1 MCVKCSLSLCFFLV
15 PFGSLFFFFFLRYRI
30 SFTGI
35 VRELKETGGG
45 GRDEAK
51 SASNFARQCPL
62 TRRRI
67 PIVDEGKNSA
77 HSL

>member
-1 MCVKCSLSLCFFLV
+1 MFF
-15 PFGSLFFFFFLRYRI
+15 FSLFFSRSFRFALFFFPSVPNQLHGHCSRI
-30 SFTGI
+30 K
-35 VRELKETGGG
+35 RDGGG